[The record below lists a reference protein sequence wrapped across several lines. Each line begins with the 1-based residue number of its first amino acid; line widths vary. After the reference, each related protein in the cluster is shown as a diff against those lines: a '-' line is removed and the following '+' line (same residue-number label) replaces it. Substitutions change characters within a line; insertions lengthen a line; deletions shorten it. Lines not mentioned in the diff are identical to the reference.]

1 MLREVAS
8 CHGKFT
14 VKSPT
19 LDRWL
24 VITLGSIVADPDAP
38 TLRVF
43 PVMLQ
48 LVPEV
53 PVCPPV
59 DIVRCCANP
68 EVTNNAMN
76 TQTLKNCAMKGGF
89 LKFFSINY

>member
-1 MLREVAS
+1 M
-8 CHGKFT
+8 
-14 VKSPT
+14 
-19 LDRWL
+19 
-24 VITLGSIVADPDAP
+24 ADPDAP

-53 PVCPPV
+53 PVCPVV

-68 EVTNNAMN
+68 EVTNSAMN
-76 TQTLKNCAMKGGF
+76 TQTLKNCAMKGDF